1 MLRLPA
7 IHKHES
13 LGKIGTG
20 LLLFIVLISGAF
32 STARAQFGQ
41 ASHVRVSLISEA
53 KWASPGETVWLAIKM
68 EAQPEWHFYW
78 RNFGDT
84 GLETTF
90 DFDFPQGVKAGA
102 VQWPYPERITAAD
115 IVSYGYSGTQYF
127 LVPVTIDKTVKPGQ
141 VLPLKVHVG
150 WLECREVCIP
160 GEAEAS
166 IKLPVKT
173 QKAQADAQYAQLFSD
188 ARFKIPQPLTDWKVA
203 VKATDKAYLIQ
214 LIPPSWFKGTL
225 KTLYFYPYETDVV
238 KYEKQQALKKE
249 GNSYLL
255 TVLKANA
262 GQEAVDSLKGVLVAE
277 PGWRG
282 AGSEKSAE
290 IKVAVRKNL
299 LAAPKQSQI
308 SSIWLAILF
317 SFLGG
322 MILNLMPCVL
332 PVLSIKI
339 MRFVK
344 QAQDE
349 HAKPWKHGLLFTA
362 GVLLAFWVLA
372 IALLVLKAGGEQ
384 LGWGFQLQSPTFL
397 IILSVFMFL
406 LGLSMFGVFEIGT
419 SLTTVGGAVKNEGWL
434 GSLMDG
440 VVATIVATPCTAP
453 FMGGAL
459 GFALTQPAWVS
470 MVVFT
475 FLGLGMAFPF
485 ALITSIP
492 ALLKYV
498 PKPGR
503 WMESLKQ
510 FMGFLLVA
518 TVIWLLWVLGQQ
530 TGPVVLILVLLD
542 LLLTSIAA
550 WIYGRWGN
558 LAMDQKTRVIAWILA
573 LLILGFSNWYVLK
586 NYSHYET
593 ETATASIS
601 GEINWQPYS
610 DLLLQQ
616 LLDEGKP
623 VFVDF
628 TAKWCLSC
636 QANEQ
641 IAFSSEAVQKKFK
654 ELGIAALKADWTKRN
669 PEITKALA
677 RFGRMSVP
685 LYVLYSGKK
694 GAEPQ
699 ILPEVITPNI
709 VLQALNGIKP
719 Q

>member
-1 MLRLPA
+1 MRFPVDGKNRM
-7 IHKHES
+7 KHNWF
-13 LGKIGTG
+13 LG
-20 LLLFIVLISGAF
+20 LLLIGIFISGGF
-32 STARAQFGQ
+32 NSLKAQFGQ
-41 ASHVRVSLISEA
+41 ASHIKVKLISEA
-53 KWASPGETVWLAIKM
+53 KWASPGETVWLAVEMK
-68 EAQPEWHFYW
+68 AQPDWHIYW

-84 GLETTF
+84 GMETTF
-90 DFDFPQGVKAGA
+90 EFDLPKGVKAGQ
-102 VQWPYPERITAAD
+102 VQWPYPEKITAAD
-115 IVSYGYSGTQYF
+115 IVSYGYSGDQYF
-127 LVPVTIDKTVKPGQ
+127 LVPLTVDKTVKPGT
-141 VLPLKVHVG
+141 VLHIKAHVG
-150 WLECREVCIP
+150 WLECADVCIP
-160 GEAEAS
+160 GEADVALE
-166 IKLPVKT
+166 LPVKN
-173 QKAQADAQYAQLFSD
+173 QPVQADEKYVQLFSD
-188 ARFKIPQPLTDWKVA
+188 ARFRIPKPLTDWKVA
-203 VKATDKAYLIQ
+203 VKATDNAYIIQ
-214 LIPPSWFKGTL
+214 LIPPQWFKGTL
-225 KTLYFYPYETDVV
+225 KELYFYPYDTDVV
-238 KYEKQQALKKE
+238 KYKEEQTLKKK
-249 GNSYLL
+249 GSSFLL
-255 TVLKANA
+255 TVPKAGKA
-262 GQEAVDSLKGVLVAE
+262 SVDTLKGVLVAE

-290 IKVAVRKNL
+290 IKVAVTKKL
-299 LAAPKQSQI
+299 LAAPKHSEI

-344 QAQDE
+344 QAQDKK
-349 HAKPWKHGLLFTA
+349 AKPWKHGILFTI
-362 GVLLAFWVLA
+362 GVLLAFWTLA
-372 IALLVLKAGGEQ
+372 IALLILKAGGEQ

-419 SLTTVGGAVKNEGWL
+419 SLTTVGGAVQSEGWF

-440 VVATIVATPCTAP
+440 VIATIVATPCTAP

-470 MVVFT
+470 LIVFT

-530 TGPVVLILVLLD
+530 TGSVVLVLVLLD
-542 LLLTSIAA
+542 LLLTSVAA

-558 LAMDQKTRVIAWILA
+558 LAMEQRTRIIAWVLA
-573 LLILGFSNWYVLK
+573 LLILGVSNWYVLE
-586 NYSHYET
+586 NYHKYE
-593 ETATASIS
+593 ETPSVTSIS
-601 GEINWQPYS
+601 GEIDWQPYS
-610 DLLLQQ
+610 DQLLQQ

-641 IAFSSEAVQKKFK
+641 ITFSSEEVQKKFK
-654 ELGIAALKADWTKRN
+654 ELGIVALKADWTKRN
-669 PEITKALA
+669 PEITQALA
-677 RFGRMSVP
+677 KFGRMSVP
-685 LYVLYSGKK
+685 LYVLYPGRKD
-694 GAEPQ
+694 ADPQ
-699 ILPEVITPNI
+699 LLPEVITPGI
-709 VLQALNGIKP
+709 VLQALESVKK
-719 Q
+719 

>member
-1 MLRLPA
+1 MMRFPVDGKNRM
-7 IHKHES
+7 KHNWF
-13 LGKIGTG
+13 LG
-20 LLLFIVLISGAF
+20 LLLIGIFISGGF
-32 STARAQFGQ
+32 NSLKAQFGQ
-41 ASHVRVSLISEA
+41 ASHIKVKLISEA
-53 KWASPGETVWLAIKM
+53 KWASPGETVWLAVEMK
-68 EAQPEWHFYW
+68 AQPDWHIYW

-84 GLETTF
+84 GMETTF
-90 DFDFPQGVKAGA
+90 EFDLPKGVKAGQ
-102 VQWPYPERITAAD
+102 VQWPYPEKITAAD
-115 IVSYGYSGTQYF
+115 IVSYGYSGDQYF
-127 LVPVTIDKTVKPGQ
+127 LVPLTVDKTVKPGT
-141 VLPLKVHVG
+141 VLHIKAHVG
-150 WLECREVCIP
+150 WLECADVCIP
-160 GEAEAS
+160 GETDVALE
-166 IKLPVKT
+166 LPVKN
-173 QKAQADAQYAQLFSD
+173 QPVQADEKYVQLFSD
-188 ARFKIPQPLTDWKVA
+188 ARFRIPKPLTDWKVA
-203 VKATDKAYLIQ
+203 VKATDNAYIIQ
-214 LIPPSWFKGTL
+214 LIPPQWFKGTL
-225 KTLYFYPYETDVV
+225 KELYFYPYDTDVV
-238 KYEKQQALKKE
+238 KYKEEQTLKKK
-249 GNSYLL
+249 GSSFLL
-255 TVLKANA
+255 TVPKAGKA
-262 GQEAVDSLKGVLVAE
+262 SVDTLKGVLVAE

-290 IKVAVRKNL
+290 IKVAVTKKL
-299 LAAPKQSQI
+299 LAAPKHSEI

-344 QAQDE
+344 QAQDKK
-349 HAKPWKHGLLFTA
+349 AKPWKHGVLFTI
-362 GVLLAFWVLA
+362 GVLLAFWTLA
-372 IALLVLKAGGEQ
+372 IALLILKAGGEQ

-419 SLTTVGGAVKNEGWL
+419 SLTTVGGAVQSEGWF

-440 VVATIVATPCTAP
+440 VIATIVATPCTAP

-470 MVVFT
+470 LIVFT

-530 TGPVVLILVLLD
+530 TGSVVLVLVLLD
-542 LLLTSIAA
+542 LLLTSVAA

-558 LAMDQKTRVIAWILA
+558 LAMEQRTRIIAWVLA
-573 LLILGFSNWYVLK
+573 LLILGVSNWYVLE
-586 NYSHYET
+586 NYHKYE
-593 ETATASIS
+593 ETPSVTSIS
-601 GEINWQPYS
+601 GEIDWQPYS
-610 DLLLQQ
+610 DQLLQQ

-641 IAFSSEAVQKKFK
+641 ITFSSEEVQKKFK
-654 ELGIAALKADWTKRN
+654 ELGIVALKADWTKRN
-669 PEITKALA
+669 PEITQALA
-677 RFGRMSVP
+677 KFGRMSVP
-685 LYVLYSGKK
+685 LYVLYPGRKD
-694 GAEPQ
+694 ADPQ
-699 ILPEVITPNI
+699 LLPEVITPGI
-709 VLQALNGIKP
+709 VLQALESVKK
-719 Q
+719 